1 MSGYATVVLDD
12 EVVALETLR
21 LATFSDGFFFG
32 CGLFETLALT
42 DDGPQLLGRHLARL
56 RRGLVA
62 LPVLPR
68 PRDELL
74 EEAAVRALLER
85 GARQAAQRAGRRPDV
100 VKITCADGHVLMTFR
115 DAPPDRA
122 LRQRE
127 GLAVD
132 FVDAGS
138 YRAGDRYANH
148 KTISYLRSYSHLR
161 APLLFANER
170 NEICESPTA
179 NVFLRFED
187 RIVTPPIASPCLPG
201 IIREVLLEAR
211 SLDGVPI
218 VEEAVPADRLTRAH
232 AAFLSSSLSI
242 AVPIPQLLGRALP
255 ASSELAAAARAL
267 VAGCSR

>member
-1 MSGYATVVLDD
+1 MSSYATAVLDG
-12 EVVALETLR
+12 EVVALDTLR

-42 DDGPQLLGRHLARL
+42 DEGPQLLARHLARL
-56 RRGLVA
+56 CRGLLA
-62 LPVLPR
+62 LPALPR
-68 PRDELL
+68 PRAELL
-74 EEAAVRALLER
+74 EEAVIRALLER
-85 GARQAAQRAGRRPDV
+85 GVRHAANRAGRRPDV
-100 VKITCADGHVLMTFR
+100 VKITCSDGHVLMTFR

-132 FVDAGS
+132 SVDAGT
-138 YRAGDRYANH
+138 YRAGDCYANH
-148 KTISYLRSYSHLR
+148 KTISYLRSYSQLR

-187 RIVTPPIASPCLPG
+187 RIVTPPTASPCLPG
-201 IIREVLLEAR
+201 IIREVLLEAG

-218 VEEAVPADRLTRAH
+218 VEEAVPADRLACAH

-242 AVPIPQLLGRALP
+242 AVPIPQLLGRGLP
-255 ASSELAAAARAL
+255 ASGELAAAARAL
-267 VAGCSR
+267 VAGYSR